1 MLRVKLIKRFI
12 IIILC
17 LIMTLVMGCSS
28 NKDYIS
34 YTCDSKVLLSGP
46 QHNDLEIYQT
56 TAYGYVVLSRK
67 IQSSGDGADGSSQEE
82 VVLGS
87 GSYLGKNKEYN
98 DALSRLIPR
107 YSIGS
112 EELFGNYSTQF
123 DIDLYSA
130 VKAGLTQ
137 DLRTIEIHEDNI
149 EKAIAIN
156 SISSSCVTEDLKSYV
171 ISIDVLKALRM
182 NTSAAV
188 LKEAGIGDSAIAWA
202 QAVISVDQYGTIDSK
217 TGEVITDITEA
228 LSNGVSPS
236 ALIIV
241 GSTQM
246 EIDKAQA
253 INQISQYGTVDP
265 STGNL
270 VFIVPQIHEA
280 LIAGVP
286 QSAFLNA
293 GISKEAVDS
302 AALPP

>member
-1 MLRVKLIKRFI
+1 MIKKFI

-17 LIMTLVMGCSS
+17 LIMTLVMGCNS
-28 NKDYIS
+28 NENYIS
-34 YTCDSKVLLSGP
+34 YTCDNKVLLSRP
-46 QHNDLEIYQT
+46 QHNDLEIYYT
-56 TAYGYVVLSRK
+56 TAYGYVVLLRK
-67 IQSSGDGADGSSQEE
+67 IQPSGDGADGSSQGGLEL
-82 VVLGS
+82 V
-87 GSYLGKNKEYN
+87 YDLGKNKEYN

-112 EELFGNYSTQF
+112 EDIFYSTQF

-137 DLRTIEIHEDNI
+137 DLRTVGIHEDNI

-156 SISSSCVTEDLKSYV
+156 SISSSCVTEDPKSYG
-171 ISIDVLKALRM
+171 ISIDVLKAVRM

-202 QAVISVDQYGTIDSK
+202 QAVISVDRYSIIDSK
-217 TGEVITDITEA
+217 TGEIITDITEA

-236 ALIIV
+236 TLIIV

-246 EIDKAQA
+246 EIDKAEA

-270 VFIVPQIHEA
+270 VFIVPQIHKA

>member
-1 MLRVKLIKRFI
+1 
-12 IIILC
+12 
-17 LIMTLVMGCSS
+17 MTLVMGCSS

-34 YTCDSKVLLSGP
+34 YTCDSKVLLSRP
-46 QHNDLEIYQT
+46 QHNDLEIYHT
-56 TAYGYVVLSRK
+56 TAYGYVVLPWK

-112 EELFGNYSTQF
+112 ENIFESTQF
-123 DIDLYSA
+123 DIDLFSA

-137 DLRTIEIHEDNI
+137 DLRTVEIDEDNI

-156 SISSSCVTEDLKSYV
+156 SISSSCVTEDPKSYR
-171 ISIDVLKALRM
+171 ISIDVLKAVRM

-202 QAVISVDQYGTIDSK
+202 QAVISVDQYSIIDSK
-217 TGEVITDITEA
+217 TGEIITDITEA

-236 ALIIV
+236 TLIIV
-241 GSTQM
+241 GSTQP
-246 EIDKAQA
+246 EIDKAKA
-253 INQISQYGTVDP
+253 INKISQYGTVDP

-302 AALPP
+302 AALSP

>member
-1 MLRVKLIKRFI
+1 LIKRFI

-17 LIMTLVMGCSS
+17 LIMTLAMGCSS

-34 YTCDSKVLLSGP
+34 YTCDSKVLLSRP
-46 QHNDLEIYQT
+46 QHNDLEIYHT
-56 TAYGYVVLSRK
+56 TAYGYVVLPRK
-67 IQSSGDGADGSSQEE
+67 IQSSGDGADDSSQVE
-82 VVLGS
+82 VVLGT
-87 GSYLGKNKEYN
+87 GHYLGKSEEYN
-98 DALSRLIPR
+98 DALVRLIPL
-107 YSIGS
+107 YSVAS
-112 EELFGNYSTQF
+112 EDIFYDTQF
-123 DIDLYSA
+123 DIDLYNA

-137 DLRTIEIHEDNI
+137 DLRTVEIDENSI

-156 SISSSCVTEDLKSYV
+156 SISSSCVTEDPKSYK
-171 ISIDVLKALRM
+171 ISIDVLKAVRM
-182 NTSAAV
+182 DTSASV

-202 QAVISVDQYGTIDSK
+202 QAVISLEQYSIIDSK
-217 TGEVITDITEA
+217 TGEIITDITEA

-236 ALIIV
+236 TLIIV

-270 VFIVPQIHEA
+270 VFIVPQINTA

>member
-1 MLRVKLIKRFI
+1 LIKRFI

-34 YTCDSKVLLSGP
+34 YTCDSKVLLSRP
-46 QHNDLEIYQT
+46 QHNDLEIYHT
-56 TAYGYVVLSRK
+56 TAYGYVVLPRK
-67 IQSSGDGADGSSQEE
+67 IQPSGDGADGSSQEE
-82 VVLGS
+82 LVLGS

-107 YSIGS
+107 YSISS
-112 EELFGNYSTQF
+112 EDIFYSTQF
-123 DIDLYSA
+123 DINLYSA

-137 DLRTIEIHEDNI
+137 DLRTVEIPDNYIER
-149 EKAIAIN
+149 AIAIN

-171 ISIDVLKALRM
+171 ISIDVLKAVRM

-188 LKEAGIGDSAIAWA
+188 LKEAGIGDSAIARA
-202 QAVISVDQYGTIDSK
+202 QAVISLDRYSIIDSK
-217 TGEVITDITEA
+217 TGEIITDLTEA

-236 ALIIV
+236 TLIIV

-246 EIDKAQA
+246 EIDKAEA

-270 VFIVPQIHEA
+270 VFIVPQIHKA

-293 GISKEAVDS
+293 GITKEAVDS

>member
-1 MLRVKLIKRFI
+1 MLGVELIKRFI

-17 LIMTLVMGCSS
+17 LIMTSVIGCSS

-34 YTCDSKVLLSGP
+34 YTCDSKVLLSRP
-46 QHNDLEIYQT
+46 QHNDLEIYYT
-56 TAYGYVVLSRK
+56 TAYGSVVLDWK
-67 IQSSGDGADGSSQEE
+67 IQPSDDGADGSSQEE
-82 VVLGS
+82 VIFGH
-87 GSYLGKNKEYN
+87 YLGKDKEYN
-98 DALSRLIPR
+98 DAVVRLIPA
-107 YSIGS
+107 YSVAS
-112 EELFGNYSTQF
+112 EDIFYTTQF

-137 DLRTIEIHEDNI
+137 DLRTVEIHEDNI

-156 SISSSCVTEDLKSYV
+156 SISSSCVTEDPESHG
-171 ISIDVLKALRM
+171 INIDVLNAVRM
-182 NTSAAV
+182 NTSADV
-188 LKEAGIGDSAIAWA
+188 LKETGIGDSAIAWA
-202 QAVISVDQYGTIDSK
+202 QAVTSLDQYSIIDSK
-217 TGEVITDITEA
+217 TGEIITDITEA
-228 LSNGVSPS
+228 LSNGVSTS
-236 ALIIV
+236 TLITV

-246 EIDKAQA
+246 EIDKAEA
-253 INQISQYGTVDP
+253 INQISPYGTVDP

-302 AALPP
+302 AAELHHIDK

>member
-1 MLRVKLIKRFI
+1 LIKRFI

-34 YTCDSKVLLSGP
+34 YTCDSKVLLSRP
-46 QHNDLEIYQT
+46 QHNDLEIYYT
-56 TAYGYVVLSRK
+56 TAYGSVVLLRK
-67 IQSSGDGADGSSQEE
+67 IQPSGDGADGSSQGELE
-82 VVLGS
+82 LVYDLGT
-87 GSYLGKNKEYN
+87 NKEYN

-112 EELFGNYSTQF
+112 EEIFYSTQF

-137 DLRTIEIHEDNI
+137 DLRTVEIDEDNI

-156 SISSSCVTEDLKSYV
+156 SISGSCVTEDPNSYR
-171 ISIDVLKALRM
+171 ISIDVIKAVRM

-202 QAVISVDQYGTIDSK
+202 QAVISLERYSTIDSK
-217 TGEVITDITEA
+217 TGEIITYLTEA

-236 ALIIV
+236 SLIIV

-270 VFIVPQIHEA
+270 VFIVPQINEA

-302 AALPP
+302 AALTQ

>member
-1 MLRVKLIKRFI
+1 
-12 IIILC
+12 
-17 LIMTLVMGCSS
+17 MTLVMGCSS

-34 YTCDSKVLLSGP
+34 YTCDSKVLLSRP
-46 QHNDLEIYQT
+46 QHNDLEIYHT
-56 TAYGYVVLSRK
+56 TAYGYVVLPRK
-67 IQSSGDGADGSSQEE
+67 IQSSGDGADGSSQGELE
-82 VVLGS
+82 LV
-87 GSYLGKNKEYN
+87 YDLGKNKEYN

-112 EELFGNYSTQF
+112 EDIFYSTQF

-137 DLRTIEIHEDNI
+137 DLRTVEIDEDNI

-156 SISSSCVTEDLKSYV
+156 SISSSCVTEDPKSYR
-171 ISIDVLKALRM
+171 ISIDVLKAVRM

-202 QAVISVDQYGTIDSK
+202 QAVISLDRYSTIDSK
-217 TGEVITDITEA
+217 TGEIITDLTEA

-236 ALIIV
+236 TLIIV

-253 INQISQYGTVDP
+253 INQISQYGMVDP

-286 QSAFLNA
+286 QSAFLTA
-293 GISKEAVDS
+293 GVSKEAVDS

>member
-1 MLRVKLIKRFI
+1 MI
-12 IIILC
+12 
-17 LIMTLVMGCSS
+17 LVMGCSS

-34 YTCDSKVLLSGP
+34 YTCDSKVLLSRP

-56 TAYGYVVLSRK
+56 TAYGYVVLPWK
-67 IQSSGDGADGSSQEE
+67 IQPSGDGADDSSQEE

-112 EELFGNYSTQF
+112 EEIFYSTQF

-137 DLRTIEIHEDNI
+137 DLRTVEIDEDNI
-149 EKAIAIN
+149 EKATAIN
-156 SISSSCVTEDLKSYV
+156 SISSSCVTEDPKSYR
-171 ISIDVLKALRM
+171 ISIDVLKAVRM

-202 QAVISVDQYGTIDSK
+202 QAVISVDQYSMIDSK
-217 TGEVITDITEA
+217 TGEIITDITEA

-253 INQISQYGTVDP
+253 INQIIQYGTIDP

-280 LIAGVP
+280 LTAGVP

>member
-17 LIMTLVMGCSS
+17 LIITSVMGCSS
-28 NKDYIS
+28 NEDYIS
-34 YTCDSKVLLSGP
+34 YTCDSKVLLTRP
-46 QHNDLEIYQT
+46 QHNDLEIYST
-56 TAYGYVVLSRK
+56 TAYGYVVLQRK
-67 IQSSGDGADGSSQEE
+67 IQPSGDGADGSSQGELE
-82 VVLGS
+82 LV
-87 GSYLGKNKEYN
+87 YDLGKDKEYI

-112 EELFGNYSTQF
+112 EVTFYSTQF

-137 DLRTIEIHEDNI
+137 DLRTVGIHEDDI
-149 EKAIAIN
+149 KKAIAIN
-156 SISSSCVTEDLKSYV
+156 SISSSCVTEDPESYK
-171 ISIDVLKALRM
+171 ISIDVLESVRM
-182 NTSAAV
+182 NTSTAV

-202 QAVISVDQYGTIDSK
+202 QAVILLDRYSVIDSK
-217 TGEVITDITEA
+217 TGEIITDITEA
-228 LSNGVSPS
+228 LSNEVGPS
-236 ALIIV
+236 TLIIV
-241 GSTQM
+241 GATQM
-246 EIDKAQA
+246 EIDKAEA

-270 VFIVPQIHEA
+270 VFIVPQIHKA
-280 LIAGVP
+280 LVAGVP

>member
-1 MLRVKLIKRFI
+1 
-12 IIILC
+12 
-17 LIMTLVMGCSS
+17 MTLVMGCSS
-28 NKDYIS
+28 NKNYIS
-34 YTCDSKVLLSGP
+34 YTCDSKVLLSRP
-46 QHNDLEIYQT
+46 QHNDLEIYHT
-56 TAYGYVVLSRK
+56 TAFGGVELPWK
-67 IQSSGDGADGSSQEE
+67 IHPSGDGADDLSQEE
-82 VVLGS
+82 VVLGH
-87 GSYLGKNKEYN
+87 YLGKNKEYN

-112 EELFGNYSTQF
+112 EVIFYSTQF
-123 DIDLYSA
+123 EIDLYSA

-137 DLRTIEIHEDNI
+137 DLRTIGIHEDNI

-156 SISSSCVTEDLKSYV
+156 SISSSCVTEDPKSNG
-171 ISIDVLKALRM
+171 ISIDVLKAVRM

-202 QAVISVDQYGTIDSK
+202 QAVISLDQYSTIDSK
-217 TGEVITDITEA
+217 TGEIITDLTEA

-236 ALIIV
+236 TLIIV
-241 GSTQM
+241 GFTQM

-270 VFIVPQIHEA
+270 VFIVPQIHKA
-280 LIAGVP
+280 LLAGVP

-302 AALPP
+302 AVLLQ

>member
-34 YTCDSKVLLSGP
+34 YTCDSKVLLSRP
-46 QHNDLEIYQT
+46 QHNELEIYNT
-56 TAYGYVVLSRK
+56 TAFGSVVLLRK
-67 IQSSGDGADGSSQEE
+67 IPSSGDGDDGSSQGELE
-82 VVLGS
+82 SVYDLGE
-87 GSYLGKNKEYN
+87 NKEYK
-98 DALSRLIPR
+98 DALGRLIPR

-112 EELFGNYSTQF
+112 ENIFYSTQF

-137 DLRTIEIHEDNI
+137 DLRTAEIDEDSI

-156 SISSSCVTEDLKSYV
+156 SIPSSCVTEDPKSYR
-171 ISIDVLKALRM
+171 ISIDVLKAVSM

-202 QAVISVDQYGTIDSK
+202 RAVILLEQYSIIDSK
-217 TGEVITDITEA
+217 TGEIITDITEA

-236 ALIIV
+236 TLIIV

-246 EIDKAQA
+246 EIDKAEA
-253 INQISQYGTVDP
+253 INQIRQYGTVDP

-270 VFIVPQIHEA
+270 VFIVPQIHKA
-280 LIAGVP
+280 LVAGVP

-293 GISKEAVDS
+293 GIPKEAVDS
-302 AALPP
+302 AALPQ

>member
-1 MLRVKLIKRFI
+1 MIKRFI

-34 YTCDSKVLLSGP
+34 YTCDSKVLLSRP
-46 QHNDLEIYQT
+46 QHNDLEIYHT
-56 TAYGYVVLSRK
+56 TAYGYVVLPRK
-67 IQSSGDGADGSSQEE
+67 IQSSGDGADGSSQGELE
-82 VVLGS
+82 LVYDLGE
-87 GSYLGKNKEYN
+87 NKEYN

-112 EELFGNYSTQF
+112 EEIFYSTQF

-137 DLRTIEIHEDNI
+137 DLRTVEIDEDNI

-156 SISSSCVTEDLKSYV
+156 SISSSCVTEDPKSYR
-171 ISIDVLKALRM
+171 ISIDVLKAVRM

-202 QAVISVDQYGTIDSK
+202 QAVILLDRYSIIDSK
-217 TGEVITDITEA
+217 TGEIITDLTEA

-236 ALIIV
+236 TLIIV

-246 EIDKAQA
+246 EIDKAEA
-253 INQISQYGTVDP
+253 INQISQYGTIDP

-302 AALPP
+302 AALSP